1 MPAYIVMLGGIIHTN
16 MFIIRPL
23 YVLYRT
29 LLAPPKLWFSG
40 LNFPFFVPH
49 LYPPR
54 LGAVVT
60 RNNKPKY
67 RKLQFREILLKA
79 KA

>member
-1 MPAYIVMLGGIIHTN
+1 MPDYIVMLGGIIHTN
-16 MFIIRPL
+16 MCIIRPL

-29 LLAPPKLWFSG
+29 LGLAPPKLRFSG

-60 RNNKPKY
+60 RHNMLKY
-67 RKLQFREILLKA
+67 RKRVI
-79 KA
+79 